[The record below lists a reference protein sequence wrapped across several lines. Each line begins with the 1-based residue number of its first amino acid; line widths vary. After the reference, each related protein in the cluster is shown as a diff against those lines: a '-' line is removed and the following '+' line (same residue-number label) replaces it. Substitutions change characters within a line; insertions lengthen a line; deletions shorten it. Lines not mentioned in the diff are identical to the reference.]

1 MYTATMFGQVDCAPL
16 GVTDSTNLNGS
27 TCVARGAVHL
37 SGANTMYYGAA
48 GDLSTLWNS
57 APACTCIGGQSAPD
71 RCSSPPA
78 CAGQTDCGLCV
89 EVTCNATGIYSF
101 NGDGFTHDEFCKAG
115 QSVVVQLIDACPHNH
130 PSNTYW
136 CTTARPQHIDLSCT
150 AFNALV
156 NATTTR
162 PLSTIGSINVYTR
175 MVDCSVGLGVH
186 TF

>member
-1 MYTATMFGQVDCAPL
+1 MFGQVDCAPL

-57 APACTCIGGQSAPD
+57 APACTCNGAQSAPD
-71 RCSSPPA
+71 RCASPPA

-156 NATTTR
+156 NATTAR
-162 PLSTIGSINVYTR
+162 PLSSIGSINVYTR
-175 MVDCSVGLGVH
+175 PVDCSVGLGVH

>member
-1 MYTATMFGQVDCAPL
+1 MIATQTATSARCVRHRSPRPQAAAART
-16 GVTDSTNLNGS
+16 GVATSSPPRPMKTC
-27 TCVARGAVHL
+27 CVAYSVGRW
-37 SGANTMYYGAA
+37 M
-48 GDLSTLWNS
+48 
-57 APACTCIGGQSAPD
+57 PK
-71 RCSSPPA
+71 SPPA

-156 NATTTR
+156 NAGTAR

-175 MVDCSVGLGVH
+175 PVDCSVGLGVH